1 MIPAPLLSLLK
12 NPCVA
17 FIAVLAVVVVVYQFR
32 LAAAQHEY
40 DTAQLEIA
48 ALKNDIAG
56 YVVAIE
62 RQAALT
68 RDLSKTAEHTNAL
81 ASTAA
86 KAKLAEKRAAPPI
99 TTINKE
105 VLTEW
110 VRVLVSDL

>member
-1 MIPAPLLSLLK
+1 MIITALK
-12 NPCVA
+12 NPCVV
-17 FIAVLAVVVVVYQFR
+17 FIGVLAVVVIGYQFR

-40 DTAQLEIA
+40 DTARLEIA

-56 YVVAIE
+56 YVIAVE

-68 RDLSKTAEHTNAL
+68 RDLSKTAEHTNVL

-86 KAKLAEKRAAPPI
+86 KAKLAEKRAALPI